1 MQHDLILKDNTDNTT
16 IGVAKIDITNDRQN
30 VNQKQ
35 TTVNHISFT
44 PDLDEE
50 KVALQNK
57 VERFILPKNY
67 LMQDLVDQ
75 LAAINVQATLDEQV
89 LVETTTTTT
98 ASMTTSTTTTL

>member
-30 VNQKQ
+30 INQKQ
-35 TTVNHISFT
+35 TTVNHISFI

-50 KVALQNK
+50 KMELQNK
-57 VERFILPKNY
+57 VEKFILPMNY

-75 LAAINVQATLDEQV
+75 LNAINIQASLNEQV
-89 LVETTTTTT
+89 LVATTTTTT
-98 ASMTTSTTTTL
+98 V